1 MNKNSLGMKIWAALM
16 ALLVVG
22 YLGIQTYQYFN
33 DPFSTTLAYSYQVE
47 EGMTLSGWVV
57 RNEVLLPA
65 GGDGIVELRRE
76 EGERV
81 STGGTVAE
89 IYANRS
95 AQEIHARLETI
106 DAQIEQL
113 RYVQETL
120 SSPEAALKLDAQ
132 IKQSILNYRSYV
144 AAGQLSKAETEGRE
158 LRALVL
164 KRDFSA
170 SESEDFEASIRQLEQ
185 EAKALKQQA
194 TGSVR
199 KITAAYSG
207 LYSAAVDGYEAVLT
221 PAVLSELTP
230 AQLSVLRPESAGE
243 ERVGKL
249 ILGDY
254 WYYSAVMTAEEAKQV
269 SERSAAL
276 EKQSQTLTLRF
287 AKSVERDLPVTVYSV
302 GPEEDGKCV
311 VTFRGAKY
319 LPQLTQLRRQSAQ
332 IVTRTY
338 EGIRVP
344 TSALRMVPVTETA
357 EDGTEKTVQ
366 TTGLYCVVGMKAQ
379 FKPVEILYSGDG
391 FALVRSAAPAGNE
404 TLKIRP
410 GEEVIVL
417 ARNLYDGKIL
427 E

>member
-1 MNKNSLGMKIWAALM
+1 MNNNSLGMKIWAALM
-16 ALLVVG
+16 SLLVVG
-22 YLGIQTYQYFN
+22 YLGIQTYRYYN

-47 EGMTLSGWVV
+47 EGMALSGWVV
-57 RNEVLLPA
+57 REEQLLPS
-65 GGDGIVELRRE
+65 GGDGIVELCRE

-81 STGGTVAE
+81 GTGGTVAE
-89 IYANRS
+89 VYASRV
-95 AQEIHARLETI
+95 AQENHARLEEI
-106 DAQIEQL
+106 DAQLEQL

-132 IKQSILNYRSYV
+132 IKQSILAYRGYV

-170 SESEDFEASIRQLEQ
+170 SESEDFETAILRLEQ
-185 EAKALKQQA
+185 EAKALKKQA
-194 TGSVR
+194 TGSVQ
-199 KITAAYSG
+199 KITAPRSG
-207 LYSAAVDGYEAVLT
+207 LYSAAIDGYESVLT
-221 PAVLSELTP
+221 PAVLSALTP
-230 AQLSVLRPESAGE
+230 AQLSVLRPEATES
-243 ERVGKL
+243 RIGKL
-249 ILGDY
+249 VLSDY
-254 WYYSAVMTAEEAKQV
+254 WYYSAVMTAEEAKQT

-276 EKQSQTLTLRF
+276 EKQGQTLTLRF

-302 GPEEDGKCV
+302 GPEEEGKCV
-311 VTFRGAKY
+311 VTFRGNSHLA
-319 LPQLTQLRRQSAQ
+319 QLTQLRRQSAQ
-332 IVTRTY
+332 VVTRTY
-338 EGIRVP
+338 DGIRVP
-344 TSALRMVPVTETA
+344 TSALRMVTSKETA

-391 FALVRSAAPAGNE
+391 FVLVRSAAPAGNE